1 MRGEPKEPSNQMQ
14 PYIIIHQATAS
25 YPVFVGR
32 DLIDRVGSLVHPRGR
47 VFVITS
53 EALRDRFGERV
64 ALSFAGATILT
75 MNEGEANKTLD
86 TAASIVTEL
95 LECGA
100 KRDAMAVVVGGG
112 MIGDT
117 AGFAASIFLRG
128 IDLVHVPTTLLAQV
142 DSSIGGK
149 LAVNHP
155 KGKNLIGSFFP
166 PRAVLSDTGILD
178 TLPPRE
184 RLSGMYEALK
194 GGVIG
199 DASLF
204 EMFEK
209 GAPHPAFGHP
219 LPASGAR
226 GNPTTP
232 RCPSPRLRG
241 EGARRA
247 DDGLDIDEVVRKAI
261 RVKADIV
268 SADEKEADLRR
279 LLNYGHTIAHGIEA
293 ALHYE
298 GLTHGEAVAWGMIG
312 ANAIAVKRCLLP
324 RDEAARIE
332 RVILAY
338 EPSPLPPL
346 DRREILAATE
356 HDKKNT
362 GDQRVMVFPRRVGEC
377 VVKSDVTA
385 EEIAYGVDAVL

>member
-1 MRGEPKEPSNQMQ
+1 MTPFLT
-14 PYIIIHQATAS
+14 ITQASAS
-25 YPVFVGR
+25 YPVYVGR
-32 DLIDRVGSLVHPRGR
+32 DLLPRAGELIQPRGK
-47 VFVITS
+47 VFLITS
-53 EALRDRFGERV
+53 RALHERFGD
-64 ALSFAGATILT
+64 LIAGAELVL
-75 MNEGEANKTLD
+75 MEEGEAHKTIE
-86 TAASIVTEL
+86 TANDVVTQL
-95 LECGA
+95 LERGA
-100 KRDAMAVVVGGG
+100 KRDSMAVVLGGG

-166 PRAVLSDTGILD
+166 PRAVIADTGVLD

-194 GGVIG
+194 GGVIA
-199 DASLF
+199 DPELF
-204 EMFEK
+204 AMFE
-209 GAPHPAFGHP
+209 
-219 LPASGAR
+219 R
-226 GNPTTP
+226 GNFD
-232 RCPSPRLRG
+232 LDDMV
-241 EGARRA
+241 RR
-247 DDGLDIDEVVRKAI
+247 AI

-298 GLTHGEAVAWGMIG
+298 GITHGEAVAWGMIG
-312 ANAIAVKRCLLP
+312 ANAIAVRRGLLAQ
-324 RDEAARIE
+324 DEATRIE

-338 EPSPLPPL
+338 DPSVPPRAL
-346 DRREILAATE
+346 DREAILAATE

-362 GDQRVMVFPRRVGEC
+362 GSARVMVFPRQVGEC
-377 VVKSDVTA
+377 VVVSDVT
-385 EEIAYGVDAVL
+385 EDEIAFGVDTVLRLF

>member
-1 MRGEPKEPSNQMQ
+1 MTPFLT
-14 PYIIIHQATAS
+14 IHQASAS
-25 YPVFVGR
+25 YPVYVGR
-32 DLIDRVGSLVHPRGR
+32 DLLDHVGELVRARGR

-64 ALSFAGATILT
+64 ALSFPQATILE
-75 MNEGEANKTLD
+75 MDEGEANKTLD
-86 TAASIVTEL
+86 TASRIVTLL

-100 KRDAMAVVVGGG
+100 KRDSMAVVVGGG
-112 MIGDT
+112 TVGDT

-166 PRAVLSDTGILD
+166 PRAVIADTSALD
-178 TLPPRE
+178 SLPPRE

-199 DASLF
+199 DESLF
-204 EMFEK
+204 AMFE
-209 GAPHPAFGHP
+209 
-219 LPASGAR
+219 SG
-226 GNPTTP
+226 
-232 RCPSPRLRG
+232 S
-241 EGARRA
+241 
-247 DDGLDIDEVVRKAI
+247 LDIDELVRKAI
-261 RVKADIV
+261 RVKATIV

-279 LLNYGHTIAHGIEA
+279 VLNYGHTIAHGIEA

-298 GLTHGEAVAWGMIG
+298 GITHGEAVAWGMIG
-312 ANAIAVKRCLLP
+312 ANAIAVRRGLLSH
-324 RDEAARIE
+324 DEAARIE
-332 RVILAY
+332 RVIRLY

-346 DRREILAATE
+346 DRADVLAATE

-362 GDQRVMVFPRRVGEC
+362 GDARVMVFPKRVGEC
-377 VVKSDVTA
+377 VVVSDVTA
-385 EEIAYGVDAVL
+385 EEVAYGIDVVL

>member
-1 MRGEPKEPSNQMQ
+1 MTPF
-14 PYIIIHQATAS
+14 ITIHQSSAA
-25 YPVFVGR
+25 YPVFVAR
-32 DLIDRVGSLVHPRGR
+32 DLLDHVGEMVTPRGR

-53 EALRDRFGERV
+53 DGLRDRFADRV
-64 ALSFAGATILT
+64 ANSFGHATVLT
-75 MNEGEANKTLD
+75 IEEGEANKTLD
-86 TAASIVTEL
+86 TANAIVSQL
-95 LECGA
+95 LEYGA
-100 KRDAMAVVVGGG
+100 RRDSMAVVVGGG

-142 DSSIGGK
+142 DSSLGGK

-166 PRAVLSDTGILD
+166 PRAVVSDTAVLD

-199 DASLF
+199 DPSLF
-204 EMFEK
+204 EMFERDSFDP
-209 GAPHPAFGHP
+209 AEPHK
-219 LPASGAR
+219 SM
-226 GNPTTP
+226 
-232 RCPSPRLRG
+232 
-241 EGARRA
+241 
-247 DDGLDIDEVVRKAI
+247 DEMVRKAI
-261 RVKADIV
+261 RVKAEIV

-312 ANAIAVKRCLLP
+312 ANAIAMRRGVLD

-332 RVILAY
+332 RAILAHH
-338 EPSPLPPL
+338 PSPLPPL
-346 DRREILAATE
+346 DRGDVLAATE

-362 GDQRVMVFPRRVGEC
+362 GEARVMVFPRRIGDC
-377 VVKSDVTA
+377 IVVSDVTA
-385 EEIAYGVDAVL
+385 DEVAYGVDAVLP

>member
-1 MRGEPKEPSNQMQ
+1 MQ
-14 PYIIIHQATAS
+14 PFITIRQASAT

-32 DLIDRVGSLVHPRGR
+32 DLLDRVGALVQPRGA

-53 EALRDRFGERV
+53 DALRDRFGERV
-64 ALSFAGATILT
+64 ALSFPDAKIIPIR
-75 MNEGEANKTLD
+75 EGEANKTLD
-86 TAASIVTEL
+86 TASAIVTEL

-100 KRDAMAVVVGGG
+100 KRDSMAVVVGGG

-166 PRAVLSDTGILD
+166 PVAVVSDTSILD

-199 DASLF
+199 DPSLF
-204 EMFEK
+204 ELFE
-209 GAPHPAFGHP
+209 
-219 LPASGAR
+219 
-226 GNPTTP
+226 
-232 RCPSPRLRG
+232 
-241 EGARRA
+241 RRE
-247 DDGLDIDEVVRKAI
+247 LDIDEIVRKAI
-261 RVKADIV
+261 RVKAEIV
-268 SADEKEADLRR
+268 SADEKETDLRR

-312 ANAIAVKRCLLP
+312 ANAIAVRRGLLA
-324 RDEAARIE
+324 REEAARIE

-346 DRREILAATE
+346 DRNEVLAATE

-362 GDQRVMVFPRRVGEC
+362 GSARVMVFPKRVGEC
-377 VVKSDVTA
+377 VVASDVTA
-385 EEIAYGVDAVL
+385 EEIAYGVAAVVE

>member
-1 MRGEPKEPSNQMQ
+1 MTPF
-14 PYIIIHQATAS
+14 ITIHQASAT

-32 DLIDRVGSLVHPRGR
+32 DLLDHVGELAHPRGR

-53 EALRDRFGERV
+53 ESLRDRFGERV
-64 ALSFAGATILT
+64 ALSFPNATILE
-75 MNEGEANKTLD
+75 MDEGEANKTLD
-86 TAASIVTEL
+86 TASRIVTL
-95 LECGA
+95 LIECGA
-100 KRDAMAVVVGGG
+100 KRDSTAVVVGGG

-166 PRAVLSDTGILD
+166 PRAVVSDTAVLD

-199 DASLF
+199 DESLF
-204 EMFEK
+204 AMFE
-209 GAPHPAFGHP
+209 G
-219 LPASGAR
+219 
-226 GNPTTP
+226 
-232 RCPSPRLRG
+232 
-241 EGARRA
+241 
-247 DDGLDIDEVVRKAI
+247 DDLDVDEMVRKAI
-261 RVKADIV
+261 RVKAEIV

-298 GLTHGEAVAWGMIG
+298 GMTHGEAVAWGMIG
-312 ANAIAVKRCLLP
+312 ANAIAVRRGLLP
-324 RDEAARIE
+324 QDIASRIE
-332 RVILAY
+332 RAILKH

-346 DRREILAATE
+346 DKSAVLAATE

-362 GDQRVMVFPRRVGEC
+362 GDARVMVFPKRVGEC
-377 VVKSDVTA
+377 VVVSDVTA
-385 EEIAYGVDAVL
+385 EEVAYGVDAVLG

>member
-1 MRGEPKEPSNQMQ
+1 MRMNPF
-14 PYIIIHQATAS
+14 ITITQASAT

-32 DLIDRVGSLVHPRGR
+32 DLLDHVGELVPTRGR

-64 ALSFAGATILT
+64 ALSFPNATILE
-75 MNEGEANKTLD
+75 MDEGEANKTLD
-86 TAASIVTEL
+86 TAAKIVTLL

-100 KRDAMAVVVGGG
+100 KRDSMAVVVGGG

-166 PRAVLSDTGILD
+166 PRAVVSDTAILD

-199 DASLF
+199 DESLF
-204 EMFEK
+204 AMFE
-209 GAPHPAFGHP
+209 GD
-219 LPASGAR
+219 S
-226 GNPTTP
+226 
-232 RCPSPRLRG
+232 
-241 EGARRA
+241 
-247 DDGLDIDEVVRKAI
+247 IDVDAMVRKAI
-261 RVKADIV
+261 RVKAEIV

-298 GLTHGEAVAWGMIG
+298 GMTHGEAVAWGMIG
-312 ANAIAVKRCLLP
+312 ANAIAVKRGLLP
-324 RDEAARIE
+324 HDIASRIE
-332 RVILAY
+332 RAILKH

-346 DRREILAATE
+346 DKNEVLAATE

-362 GDQRVMVFPRRVGEC
+362 GDARVMVFPKRVGTC
-377 VVKSDVTA
+377 VVVSDVTA
-385 EEIAYGVDAVL
+385 EEIAYGVDAVLG